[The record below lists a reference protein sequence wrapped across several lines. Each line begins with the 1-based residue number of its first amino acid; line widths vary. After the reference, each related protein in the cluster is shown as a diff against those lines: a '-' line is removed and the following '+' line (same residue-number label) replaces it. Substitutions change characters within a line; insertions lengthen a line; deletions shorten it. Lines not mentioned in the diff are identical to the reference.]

1 MIILE
6 NIEIYLNILLRIK
19 GYEVNIIY
27 ILIIFNYI
35 KLFNL
40 NVFI

>member
-6 NIEIYLNILLRIK
+6 NIEFYLNILLRIK